1 MAVGLGDNESK
12 SDPRRR
18 LDIPDTVVP
27 TRCECGLSAGCRAD
41 IVLLDGDHPSL
52 AARTGDALIDG
63 WIFAASENPV
73 RHVMVGG
80 DWVIRD
86 GCHRLETE
94 IEERYR
100 EVVARL
106 A

>member
-1 MAVGLGDNESK
+1 LWRGALAGGAQALGRPVGSI
-12 SDPRRR
+12 S
-18 LDIPDTVVP
+18 T
-27 TRCECGLSAGCRAD
+27 GCRAD

-52 AARTGDALIDG
+52 TARTGDALIDG
-63 WIFAASENPV
+63 WIFAAGENPV

-86 GCHRLETE
+86 GHHRLETE

-100 EVVARL
+100 TVIARL